1 MAYLSIEDFKFG
13 MDRRRERVAGTP
25 GTLWVGKNIHITRGG
40 DIERRLK
47 FVPEY
52 NVTGSFGAATIRSQ
66 LYVFGSADL
75 AASMPI
81 GVQYQRLQA
90 PSSPAMTKLLD
101 VKTFS
106 GKFYAIAE
114 YDDGNVFHF
123 YDGTRITDWDATAGS
138 GADFN
143 TLAEVLASKVEN
155 NPAVTASNFG
165 PKVTISALVPGT
177 PFTITTSAVN
187 NGGTNDQTAV
197 ITHTQAN
204 VAPVT
209 EVKSKAT
216 LTVIGGSNSPGVNQ
230 VLSITIDG
238 VSVLG
243 AAVDWSGS
251 NESTAL
257 RVAQQ
262 ISAGF
267 TTHGYSAS
275 TIGAVVTIEAAPG
288 TGATPN
294 GFDLVAAPSGNVSLL
309 ADALFAGGVTAVT
322 AVAQVETVTLAGTFD
337 LTDTFTLTINGT
349 AYKSTGR
356 ASGMGR
362 TAYVDKNRV
371 WSPVQSLWRYCRLN
385 DPTIWNPATVTTPT
399 NDAGFINIASAT
411 EGNER
416 LVVAARYQG
425 LAAIFSGD
433 NITLYQLDPDPT
445 KFTFSD
451 ELQHTG
457 TRAPQAVIR
466 YGNNDVFYLDITG
479 VRSLRARDASNAP
492 FVSDIG
498 NAVDTFVQDLIKE
511 LSKQE
516 ITGAVAAIEPKN
528 GRYLLTL
535 GDTILV
541 LSYFPGAKIS
551 AWSYYEPT
559 EFNGAPVQAF
569 VRSTDKLAAR
579 AGNFIYFYGGL
590 TGDVQPE
597 DDEVEAVVELPFVSG
612 KTPATIKTLTG
623 FDIAAKN
630 TWACELAFDPNDPD
644 RTINIGNLSK
654 ITFADPNKITL
665 PGETSMVAP
674 KLRCTKGGA
683 ATISMLAIHYEGE
696 DAPG

>member
-1 MAYLSIEDFKFG
+1 MAYLSIENFNFG

-25 GTLWVGKNIHITRGG
+25 GTLWIGKNVHITRGG
-40 DIERRLK
+40 DVERRLK
-47 FVPEY
+47 FVPVY
-52 NVTGSFGAATIRSQ
+52 NVAGSFGAATIRTQ
-66 LYVFGSADL
+66 IYVFGSADL
-75 AASMPI
+75 AAAMPI

-90 PSSPAMTKLLD
+90 PAGAAMVKLLD

-114 YDDGNVFHF
+114 YEDGNVYHF
-123 YDGTRITDWDATAGS
+123 YNGARVTDWDTAAAA
-138 GADFN
+138 GADFS
-143 TLAEVLASKVEN
+143 TLAELLAIKVETN
-155 NPAVTASNFG
+155 AAVTASNFG
-165 PKVTISALVPGT
+165 AKVIVTALVPGT
-177 PFTITTSAVN
+177 PFTIATSAVN
-187 NGGTNDQTAV
+187 SGGTNDQTAA
-197 ITHTQAN
+197 ITHTQPN
-204 VAPVT
+204 VVGVV

-216 LTVIGGSNSPGVNQ
+216 LTVIGGSNTAGVNQ
-230 VLSITIDG
+230 VLAVTVAG
-238 VSVLG
+238 VNVLG
-243 AAVDWSGS
+243 APVDWSGS

-257 RVAQQ
+257 RVAQA

-267 TTHGYSAS
+267 TTHGYSAA
-275 TIGAVVTIEAAPG
+275 TAGAVVTITAAPG

-294 GFDLVAAPSGNVSLL
+294 GLDLVATPSGNVSLL
-309 ADALFAGGVTAVT
+309 ADASFAGGVTAV
-322 AVAQVETVTLAGTFD
+322 AAIAQVETVTLAGAFD
-337 LTDTFTLTINGT
+337 VTDTFTLTINGT
-349 AYKSTGR
+349 PYKSTGR

-371 WSPVQSLWRYCRLN
+371 WSPVGSLWRYSRIN
-385 DPTIWNPATVTTPT
+385 DPTIWDPATVTVPT

-425 LAAIFSGD
+425 LGAVFSAD

-445 KFTFSD
+445 KFAFSD

-457 TRAPQAVIR
+457 TRAAQAVIR

-498 NAVDTFVQDLIKE
+498 NAVDTFVQDVISTLTKE
-511 LSKQE
+511 QVTS
-516 ITGAVAAIEPKN
+516 AVAAIEPKN
-528 GRYLLTL
+528 GRYMLTL
-535 GDTILV
+535 GNTILV

-551 AWSYYEPT
+551 AWSFYEPT
-559 EFNGAPVQAF
+559 EFGGAAVQAF
-569 VRSTDKLAAR
+569 IRSSDKFAAR
-579 AGNFIYFYGGL
+579 AGDFIYFYGGL
-590 TGDVQPE
+590 TGDVQPD

-630 TWACELAFDPNDPD
+630 TWACELAFDPNDD
-644 RTINIGNLSK
+644 RRTINVGNLSK
-654 ITFADPNKITL
+654 ITFADQSRIPV

-683 ATISMLAIHYEGE
+683 ASISMLAIHYEGE